1 MNIVFCQDK
10 KIFIKRN
17 KTTLSLRLSVN
28 QKGKVTLSVPLFYP
42 MKKAQTFLTEHMDWI
57 DEQLSQKSKQL
68 NFKNGDSLTILG
80 KTLTISHSPT
90 HKGGVQIS
98 DCFLL
103 VGGQPEF
110 LTRRIFDFIKKET
123 YTYIDKNARIQAD
136 KLYLKINKITLKDTT
151 SRWGSCSGKK
161 NLNFSWRL
169 GMAPL
174 YVLDYII
181 AHEVSHLKEM
191 NHGPNFWKTV
201 SFLTDKRS
209 EAEIWLRRNGKELY

>member
-1 MNIVFCQDK
+1 MNIVLCQDK
-10 KIFIKRN
+10 KILIKRN
-17 KTTLSLRLSVN
+17 KTSLSLRLSVN
-28 QKGKVTLSVPLFYP
+28 QRGKIILSIPLFYSVE
-42 MKKAQTFLTEHMDWI
+42 KAQKFLLQHIDWI
-57 DEQLSQKSKQL
+57 EEQLSKRKKNL
-68 NFKNGDSLTILG
+68 VFKNGDPITILG
-80 KTLTISHSPT
+80 KKLTILHSPV
-90 HKGGVQIS
+90 HKEGVKMS
-98 DCFLL
+98 DNFLL

-136 KLYLKINKITLKDTT
+136 KLSLKINKITLKDTI

-191 NHGPNFWKTV
+191 NHGPDFWKIV
-201 SFLTDKRS
+201 SLLTDKRS
-209 EAEIWLRRNGKELY
+209 EAEIWLRRNGKNLY